1 MMRKLK
7 LYSLAILLAL
17 SFALPTAFAQ
27 RKAGKTPASSAATTT
42 AARGVD
48 TISAAQLKNYL
59 SFIASDEMEGRDTP
73 SRGLDTTA
81 KFIAMNLERWGFK
94 PAGDDGS
101 FFQKIVLRRDILD
114 GPHSSAEINRQK
126 FNFGEDFLPNAVGA
140 TVTGPM
146 IYVGHGWVVKSKNID
161 AYKGVDVKD
170 KIVVVFG
177 EGLPQGVTRADLTGK
192 MGEDWISPALY
203 AQQHGAKAVLAIA
216 DYGILLRWDLTRQRT
231 TGPAP
236 RPQVEKFLTQSG
248 PAVPLIW
255 LSPRMSAALFQGEK
269 YSAAALMAFGSS
281 IAPMS
286 VAVPNGQPV
295 SVTVPF
301 ELNPSKNVSFTIAA
315 KNEKPMTQNVV
326 AVWEGSDAVLKNEYV
341 AVGAHYDHIGICA
354 PGTADPIC
362 NGADDDGS
370 GTTAL
375 LGMAEA
381 ISHAKQRPKRS
392 VLFVWHCGEEKGLW
406 GSRYFT
412 DYPTIPLDRIVAQLN
427 IDMIG
432 RSKKDGD
439 TNPRNATLSGP
450 NEIYVIGSKMMS
462 TELGKLSETVNKSFL
477 NLQYDLRYDDP
488 ADTNRFFFRSDHYNY
503 ARKGIPIIFFFDGVH
518 EDYHR
523 AGDEP
528 QKIDYEKME
537 KVTRTV
543 YMTLWEVANLPVRP
557 KVDKPLPAQLNQ
569 RAG

>member
-1 MMRKLK
+1 MRKLRF
-7 LYSLAILLAL
+7 YSLVILLTL
-17 SFALPTAFAQ
+17 SFALPTTFAQ
-27 RKAGKTPASSAATTT
+27 RQGTKTKSAVAVTTA

-101 FFQKIVLRRDILD
+101 FFQKIVLRRDQLD
-114 GPHSSAEINRQK
+114 GAHSSAEINGQK
-126 FNFGEDFLPNAVGA
+126 FNFGDDFLPNAVGA
-140 TVTGPM
+140 TLTGPLV
-146 IYVGHGWVVKSKNID
+146 YVGHGWVVKSKNID
-161 AYKGVDVKD
+161 AYQGLDVKD
-170 KIVVVFG
+170 KTIVVFG

-203 AQQHGAKAVLAIA
+203 AQQHGAKGVIAVSE
-216 DYGILLRWDLTRQRT
+216 YGMLLRWDQTRQRLG
-231 TGPAP
+231 GPMP
-236 RPQVEKFLTQSG
+236 RAQVEKFMTQTG
-248 PAVPLIW
+248 PPVPVIW
-255 LSPRMSAALFQGEK
+255 MSPRMASALFQGEK
-269 YSAAALMAFGSS
+269 YSAAALMAYGSGVGP
-281 IAPMS
+281 AS
-286 VAVPNGQPV
+286 VSVPNGPP
-295 SVTVPF
+295 VTVTLPF
-301 ELNPSKNVSFTIAA
+301 ELNARKNVAVTVAA

-326 AVWEGSDAVLKNEYV
+326 AVWEGADPVLKNEYV

-392 VLFVWHCGEEKGLW
+392 ILFVWHCGEEKGLW

-412 DYPTIPLDRIVAQLN
+412 DYPTIPLDRIVTQLN

-450 NEIYVIGSKMMS
+450 NQIYVIGSTMMS
-462 TELGKLSETVNKSFL
+462 TELGKLSETVNKSYL

-488 ADTNRFFFRSDHYNY
+488 ADPNRFFFRSDHFNY

-523 AGDEP
+523 PGDEA

-537 KVTRTV
+537 KVARTI

-557 KVDKPLPAQLNQ
+557 KVDKPLPAQLTQ